1 MTYLQ
6 AGVPYSRHA
15 ARRKSQ
21 TCWRPASTLV
31 VTYNAQ
37 THTVSALCEANGAET
52 VEMFTPP
59 GVVINPINAW
69 RQDVGQI
76 FADFGVVYRGNSGR
90 VSADALALTTLRR
103 TRLE

>member
-6 AGVPYSRHA
+6 SGVAYIRRA
-15 ARRKSQ
+15 TRRKSQ
-21 TCWRPASTLV
+21 TSWRPPSTIV

-59 GVVINPINAW
+59 GVVINPVNAW

-76 FADFGVVYRGNSGR
+76 FAGFGVDMPAS
-90 VSADALALTTLRR
+90 LRR
-103 TRLE
+103 Q